1 MSLAEP
7 SAIAIVERFI
17 DEVMNGGRPAS
28 ASDLV
33 HSEPLCQRVVT
44 LRAAFPDLHARI
56 VRILADGPFVAV
68 HLIATGTHLGPFH
81 GATPT
86 GRRWSTTC
94 TAIYEIDERGIVDFW
109 LNWDTLDMLEQ
120 LRIVTRAAEASA

>member
-1 MSLAEP
+1 MP
-7 SAIAIVERFI
+7 VDRAIVERFI
-17 DEVMNGGRPAS
+17 DDVMNGGRPAS

-33 HSEPLCQRVVT
+33 YSKPLGQRVAT
-44 LRAAFPDLHARI
+44 LRAAFPDLHVRI
-56 VRILADGPFVAV
+56 VRILADGPLVAV
-68 HLIATGTHLGPFH
+68 HLVATGTHLGPFH
-81 GATPT
+81 GAAPT
-86 GRRWSTTC
+86 GRSWSSTC